1 MIRKHKI
8 KEPQVAR
15 KNNSFQEISQVLRAH
30 HSFLVCTH
38 VNPDPDAVASQCAMV
53 QILRHLGK
61 RVIAVS
67 PEPIPRRFHFLPGA
81 RQIRLASSIKKWD
94 FDMAIILDCGD
105 FNRIGPVQPLLSPG
119 TLLVNID
126 HHVTNSF
133 FGQYNFVV
141 PKSSSTAELLYDL
154 LADISCPLTKTLAQL
169 LYTGILTD
177 TGCFRYDNTTPH
189 THEVASRL
197 LSFGV
202 SSNKLYI
209 KLYESITLG
218 DLNNFNKLVS
228 SFERHF
234 NNQVICLVLSQKD
247 LKRFSEEFD
256 LRDRIFRHFRA
267 IKDVEVIVIFTVE
280 KKDVTRVNFR
290 SLSRVNVAW
299 LAYHFQG
306 GGHSRASGCLVKG
319 DLNHTKKRVLQ
330 EISEVI

>member
-1 MIRKHKI
+1 
-8 KEPQVAR
+8 VAP
-15 KNNSFQEISQVLRAH
+15 KNNSFREISQAIGEH

-53 QILRHLGK
+53 RILRHLGK
-61 RVIAVS
+61 KVVAVS

-81 RQIRLASSIKKWD
+81 KQVRLASSIKKWD

-105 FNRIGPVQPLLSPG
+105 FNRIGPVQTLLSPG
-119 TLLVNID
+119 TVLVNID

-133 FGQYNFVV
+133 FGQYNCVV
-141 PKSSSTAELLYDL
+141 SKSSSTAELLYDL
-154 LADISCPLTKTLAQL
+154 LTQFSCPLTKILAQL

-177 TGCFRYDNTTPH
+177 TGCFRYDNTTSH

-209 KLYESITLG
+209 KLYESIPLA
-218 DLNNFNKLVS
+218 DLKNFNKLVS
-228 SFERHF
+228 SFERYF
-234 NNQVICLVLSQKD
+234 NNQVVCLVLSQND

-267 IKDVEVIVIFTVE
+267 IKDVEVIVILTVE
-280 KKDVTRVNFR
+280 KKNVTRVNFR

-299 LAYHFQG
+299 LAYRFQG
-306 GGHSRASGCLVKG
+306 GGHSRASGCLVQEG
-319 DLNHTKKRVLQ
+319 LTHTKKRVLQ
-330 EISEVI
+330 EISKVI